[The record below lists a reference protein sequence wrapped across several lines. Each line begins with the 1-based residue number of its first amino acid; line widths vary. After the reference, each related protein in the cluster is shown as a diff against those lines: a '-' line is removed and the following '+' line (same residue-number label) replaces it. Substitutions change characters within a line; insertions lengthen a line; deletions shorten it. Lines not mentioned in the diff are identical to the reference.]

1 MKVLLAVSGGIDSMC
16 MAEMYARAG
25 GDFAVAHC
33 NFHLRG
39 ADSDAD
45 AELVER
51 WAQAHGARFFRA
63 DFDTVSYASE
73 HGISIEMAARELRYG
88 WFARV
93 AAENGFDAVAV
104 AHNANDN
111 AETLILNLLRG
122 TGLRGLRGMSVDT
135 PLPVEGWSEAKAS
148 SDAPRRPCETEGRER
163 QSGRSQLG
171 GAEGGTKFRGTVPP
185 YKGPVILIRP
195 MLGMTRAEIEEY
207 AKKNGVEYREDRTNA
222 ENDAQRNR
230 IRNEVFP
237 EFAKINP
244 SFVRTL
250 NSDMKH
256 FAQADAIVEDYFR
269 EAKSEII
276 SGDGSIDADKLLAL
290 KHWEYVLFRLAEPCG
305 FSAGTL
311 DSVLALLAERAEG
324 RGTFAGKRF
333 YSPTHV
339 LETASSG
346 LTVRLREDTGINEW
360 PVTVD
365 GPGTYRFHG
374 RDVIVE
380 LLPLTPGTDLRQPA
394 GTLISD
400 AEALP
405 FPFILRG
412 WRPGDWMRPFGMDG
426 KAKKL
431 SDLFTDNKLSLS
443 EKESAIVV
451 ESPALEGDGHVAA
464 VAGLRMDEA
473 LRVAKGS
480 GNIIRITLL

>member
-73 HGISIEMAARELRYG
+73 HGVSIEMAARELRYG
-88 WFARV
+88 WFAQV

-122 TGLRGLRGMSVDT
+122 TGLRGLRGMAVDSILRGNCT
-135 PLPVEGWSEAKAS
+135 PEICATLGNIRGGDPLLAM
-148 SDAPRRPCETEGRER
+148 
-163 QSGRSQLG
+163 G
-171 GAEGGTKFRGTVPP
+171 GAERSEAISGVQLPREEVR
-185 YKGPVILIRP
+185 LIRP

-207 AKKNGVEYREDRTNA
+207 AKENGVEYREDRTNA

-346 LTVRLREDTGINEW
+346 LTVRLREDTGLNEW

-374 RDVIVE
+374 RNVIVE

-400 AEALP
+400 AAALP

-412 WRPGDWMRPFGMDG
+412 WQPGDWMRPFGMDG

-451 ESPALEGDGHVAA
+451 ESPALEGNGHVAA
-464 VAGLRMDEA
+464 VAGLRIDEA

-480 GNIIRITLL
+480 GSIIRITLL